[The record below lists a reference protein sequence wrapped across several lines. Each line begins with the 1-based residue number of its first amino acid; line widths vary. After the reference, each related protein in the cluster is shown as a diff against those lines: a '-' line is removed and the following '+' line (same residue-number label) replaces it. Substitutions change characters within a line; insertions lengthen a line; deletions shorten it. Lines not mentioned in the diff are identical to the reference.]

1 MQYPQAQQQQLI
13 DTVANLSSSGNS
25 TLPQLLQAHAFI
37 SDVLALSFAGNTDPA
52 AVLHLGNA
60 VASSPAAST
69 GFGLFL
75 LAQPV
80 VNALQQ
86 LLLFAEACSP
96 DYDLPC
102 PVPPCPARPDPT
114 RPVPPD
120 PSDPSRPVRPAP
132 PCPSLPCNAWPCPDL
147 PWSALPLASAAGVPG
162 ATGAQSL
169 HRATYLC
176 S

>member
-52 AVLHLGNA
+52 AILHLGSA
-60 VASSPAAST
+60 VASSQAAST

-102 PVPPCPARPDPT
+102 LVPPRPGPRPNPT
-114 RPVPPD
+114 QPD
-120 PSDPSRPVRPAP
+120 LSRPAP
-132 PCPSLPCNAWPCPDL
+132 PFPAMPGPALTCPGPPCLWPGL
-147 PWSALPLASAAGVPG
+147 LE
-162 ATGAQSL
+162 
-169 HRATYLC
+169 YLRNR
-176 S
+176 SPESP